1 MAIGY
6 GTEKEFQTSGISER
20 VKVTPLDSTKF
31 VVAYRDASDS
41 GHGTCKVGTVS
52 GSSITFG
59 AETEFLSVTQ
69 VDWVWVAAISST
81 KFVVVYQDENASD
94 EGYAVVGTV
103 SGTGIT
109 FGTRSAFK
117 TGGNVNNICV
127 EMLTSTKVVITYRFT
142 SGNSTGFAK
151 IGTVTGTSIAF
162 GTEAEFS
169 AAHFA
174 GAFRNT
180 IAIMSSTVFVVN
192 YTDYA
197 DSQHGT
203 SEVGTVS
210 GTNITFG
217 AEYEFASAGAAW
229 TIVVT
234 PLSSTKFVVAY
245 QDKADSQH
253 GTSKVGT
260 VSGTTITFGSESEFI
275 TADGAYNIDVEAMS
289 STEVIVVCMDN
300 SDSDHGTSWI
310 GTITGTDIV
319 FTSEV
324 EYLSVDGAESNHL
337 AAMSSTVFVVAYRD
351 MSDSGHGTARVGDT
365 TTSTAKAAWF
375 YNRRHRG

>member
-127 EMLTSTKVVITYRFT
+127 EMLTSTKLDAFVKTPSVFGVAGHLVRVYNE
-142 SGNSTGFAK
+142 GME
-151 IGTVTGTSIAF
+151 TSI
-162 GTEAEFS
+162 
-169 AAHFA
+169 
-174 GAFRNT
+174 
-180 IAIMSSTVFVVN
+180 SS
-192 YTDYA
+192 
-197 DSQHGT
+197 SQG
-203 SEVGTVS
+203 G
-210 GTNITFG
+210 
-217 AEYEFASAGAAW
+217 
-229 TIVVT
+229 
-234 PLSSTKFVVAY
+234 
-245 QDKADSQH
+245 
-253 GTSKVGT
+253 
-260 VSGTTITFGSESEFI
+260 
-275 TADGAYNIDVEAMS
+275 
-289 STEVIVVCMDN
+289 
-300 SDSDHGTSWI
+300 
-310 GTITGTDIV
+310 
-319 FTSEV
+319 
-324 EYLSVDGAESNHL
+324 
-337 AAMSSTVFVVAYRD
+337 R
-351 MSDSGHGTARVGDT
+351 
-365 TTSTAKAAWF
+365 
-375 YNRRHRG
+375 